1 MHWRRSI
8 QAMAELIV
16 DSQIGQFTIAL
27 CEDRA
32 PATCAYFSA
41 LARSGALHDSSI
53 FRIVAETNHQP
64 KDLCPIHIVQ
74 IGPKQRFS
82 GNRHAVRHE
91 GTNLTGISHKKWTVS
106 AARFDLNELYG
117 SFFVCMRDEPALD
130 HGGERQS
137 DGQGFAAFG
146 HVVAGF
152 NTMES
157 AYRRAEAEE
166 MLKNGIP
173 IHAVLLQDSGR
184 ENSEHQQEHVE
195 SR

>member
-1 MHWRRSI
+1 MV
-8 QAMAELIV
+8 ELIV

-27 CEDRA
+27 CEDHA

-74 IGPKQRFS
+74 IGPKQGFS
-82 GNRHAVRHE
+82 GNRHAIRHE

-106 AARFDLNELYG
+106 AARFDLDELYG
-117 SFFVCMRDEPALD
+117 SFFICMRDEPALD
-130 HGGERQS
+130 HGGKRQF
-137 DGQGFAAFG
+137 DGRGFAAFG

-152 NTMES
+152 DTIE
-157 AYRRAEAEE
+157 RAFCHAETNE
-166 MLKNGIP
+166 ILKNEIP
-173 IHAVLLQDSGR
+173 IHTVLLQDSGR
-184 ENSEHQQEHVE
+184 ENSERQQDHIEL
-195 SR
+195 R